1 MERISG
7 RIVLA
12 LIIAGAAAY
21 GAFAQSAP
29 ITAEANG
36 IKVSIVVNGAN
47 AEVTVSAPANGWV
60 AVGFNPTTRMK
71 DANFLIG
78 YVKDGVAYARDD
90 FGVGPTGHQEDEK
103 IGGKNDLLSFK
114 GVEADGM
121 TTMTFVIPRDS
132 GDSKDSKLGPGTHN
146 IIVGMSGSDNFTGF
160 HSKVGKTTITLP

>member
-1 MERISG
+1 MERTSM
-7 RIVLA
+7 RIILA
-12 LIIAGAAAY
+12 FLIVGTVAGL
-21 GAFAQSAP
+21 AFSQSAP

-36 IKVSIVVNGAN
+36 IKVSIVVSADK
-47 AEVTVSAPANGWV
+47 AEVTVSAAAKGWV

-90 FGVGPTGHQEDEK
+90 YGVGTGAHQDDEK
-103 IGGKNDLLSFK
+103 IGGKNDLISFK
-114 GVEADGM
+114 GTEVDGV